1 MSPQKSHLHPS
12 TRTLRWARVS
22 FCLALLAGLLVPAL
36 ADEKKA
42 TSKKEDKDNK
52 KSSLKKEDKD
62 EKKSS
67 VKKEEKPEK
76 QEAKDKMVPL
86 GAMVC
91 RISRIEG
98 AQKNITVQI
107 SHPVL
112 QPVGRSFRVSQITRD
127 FELQPSDDMK
137 VRLLQPPADFDVKGR
152 PKKYTAKELKDMKGS
167 DPKLPGYAA
176 DFDSLKPDQVVKVYL
191 AAKKDAHKST
201 AHARVKAKGKDAEDA
216 PAPEKPE
223 ITMIVI
229 LGEPKK

>member
-1 MSPQKSHLHPS
+1 MSLDKPHLHRS
-12 TRTLRWARVS
+12 TTMLRWARA
-22 FCLALLAGLLVPAL
+22 FLCLLLLAGLLLPAV
-36 ADEKKA
+36 ADEKA
-42 TSKKEDKDNK
+42 TIKKEEKDNK

-62 EKKSS
+62 EKKPS
-67 VKKEEKPEK
+67 VKKEEK
-76 QEAKDKMVPL
+76 QEAKEKMVPL
-86 GAMVC
+86 GALVC

-112 QPVGRSFRVSQITRD
+112 QPLGRSFRISQITRD

-137 VRLLQPPADFDVKGR
+137 VRLLQPPADFDLKGR
-152 PKKYTAKELKDMKGS
+152 PKKYTTKELKDMKGS

-201 AHARVKAKGKDAEDA
+201 ARPRVKAKGKDPEDA

>member
-1 MSPQKSHLHPS
+1 MSPQKPHVQRS
-12 TRTLRWARVS
+12 TTMLRLVRA
-22 FCLALLAGLLVPAL
+22 FLCLPLLAGLLVPAL
-36 ADEKKA
+36 GDEKKA
-42 TSKKEDKDNK
+42 TVKEDKDNK

-62 EKKSS
+62 EKKPS

-112 QPVGRSFRVSQITRD
+112 QPLGRSFRISQITRD

-137 VRLLQPPADFDVKGR
+137 VRLLQP
-152 PKKYTAKELKDMKGS
+152 
-167 DPKLPGYAA
+167 
-176 DFDSLKPDQVVKVYL
+176 
-191 AAKKDAHKST
+191 
-201 AHARVKAKGKDAEDA
+201 
-216 PAPEKPE
+216 
-223 ITMIVI
+223 
-229 LGEPKK
+229 

>member
-1 MSPQKSHLHPS
+1 MSPQKPHLQRS
-12 TRTLRWARVS
+12 TKMLRWARA
-22 FCLALLAGLLVPAL
+22 FLCLPLLAGLLVPAL
-36 ADEKKA
+36 GDEKKA

-62 EKKSS
+62 EKKPS

-76 QEAKDKMVPL
+76 QETKDKMVPL

-112 QPVGRSFRVSQITRD
+112 QPLGRSFRISQITRD
-127 FELQPSDDMK
+127 FELQPGDDMK

-152 PKKYTAKELKDMKGS
+152 PKRYTAKELKDMKGS

-201 AHARVKAKGKDAEDA
+201 AHPRVKAKGKDAEDA